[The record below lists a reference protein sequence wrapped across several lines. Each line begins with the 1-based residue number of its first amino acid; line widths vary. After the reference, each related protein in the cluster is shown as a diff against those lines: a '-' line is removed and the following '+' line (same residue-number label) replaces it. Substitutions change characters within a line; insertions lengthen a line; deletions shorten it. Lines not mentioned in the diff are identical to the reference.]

1 MINFIKKIKYF
12 SSKPTVV
19 EIEEDDFK
27 DITDE
32 IEKSLWEI
40 KDVYDIPTEE
50 VELSISTRRMFKKKK
65 RISLD

>member
-12 SSKPTVV
+12 SPKPTVV